1 MIEVFLMILD
11 IYKDSFEYA
20 GQDVKTIL
28 KLGVLY
34 FLSFFIIPIF
44 LVAGYQYRVIGAGIN
59 GMIGGDDKLPSF
71 DNITG
76 MFVDGIK
83 YILVQIGYLIV
94 PGVVFVISMM
104 LSVYS
109 DAASILAFVVG
120 IILFIIS
127 ELYMFIAIPNMIAN
141 DGSLKAAFKFKRLN
155 EIIKMIGLGEYI
167 MVYVGVLLLV
177 TVISLVVAFIFI
189 MVSSIFGIAIAYVA
203 PSVSMGVLIVTE
215 IILGFIFSFVVGPYL
230 GIFAGRAT
238 GLIYGV
244 GE

>member
-1 MIEVFLMILD
+1 MILD

-20 GQDVKTIL
+20 GQDVKTLL
-28 KLGVLY
+28 KLGVLS
-34 FLSFFIIPIF
+34 FLGFFIIPIF
-44 LVAGYQYRVIGAGIN
+44 LVAGYQYRVMGAGIN

-83 YILVQIGYLIV
+83 YILVQICYLIV
-94 PGVVFVISMM
+94 PGVAFVVLAT
-104 LSVYS
+104 LSEYFEP
-109 DAASILAFVVG
+109 AAILAFVVG

-141 DGSLKAAFKFKRLN
+141 DGSFKAAFKFKRLN
-155 EIIKMIGLGEYI
+155 EIIKMIGVGEYI
-167 MVYVGVLLLV
+167 MFYIGVLLLV
-177 TVISLVVAFIFI
+177 TVISFVVAFILI
-189 MVSSIFGIAIAYVA
+189 MIFGVFGVAITYVA
-203 PSVSMGVLIVTE
+203 PSAGMGVLTVTS
-215 IILGFIFSFVVGPYL
+215 IIFGAIFSFVVEPYL
-230 GIFAGRAT
+230 AIFAGRAT